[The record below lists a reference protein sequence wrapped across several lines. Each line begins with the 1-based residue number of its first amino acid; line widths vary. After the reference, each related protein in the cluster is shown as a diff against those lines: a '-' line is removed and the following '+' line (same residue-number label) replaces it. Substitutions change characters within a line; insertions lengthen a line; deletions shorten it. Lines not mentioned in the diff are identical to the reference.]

1 MFVGDNDE
9 FIGFLTS
16 WEWNDFRYG
25 EHFAISPE
33 MRCGGIGGNALRWF
47 LASDSR
53 PLVIEVEPPTDEMAC
68 RRIGFYER
76 NGLRLWNDVEYV
88 QPPYSPDRHAIELK
102 LMTYGGDFA
111 FCRRQICEAY
121 TSRCL
126 WSEVEDETYTNDAY
140 MLRCRHDGGMRRQGW
155 SKPTLMVSIP
165 PQKYVLERIAGDKWA
180 VGSMIEKATSAES
193 YDPDMSQMMDLENCR
208 AYLS

>member
-1 MFVGDNDE
+1 MKILKISSENKYFGDVVGLYEAAFPADERREVAEFSRLADTEKKFHINVFVGDNDE

-16 WEWNDFRYG
+16 WEWDDFRYG

-76 NGLRLWNDVEYV
+76 NGLRLWSGV
-88 QPPYSPDRHAIELK
+88 
-102 LMTYGGDFA
+102 
-111 FCRRQICEAY
+111 
-121 TSRCL
+121 
-126 WSEVEDETYTNDAY
+126 
-140 MLRCRHDGGMRRQGW
+140 
-155 SKPTLMVSIP
+155 
-165 PQKYVLERIAGDKWA
+165 
-180 VGSMIEKATSAES
+180 
-193 YDPDMSQMMDLENCR
+193 
-208 AYLS
+208 

>member
-1 MFVGDNDE
+1 MKFCNIYPQFTDACTKLYTDAFPEIERREISAWLDYMQTKENFKAQAIIHDETLVG
-9 FIGFLTS
+9 FITS
-16 WEWNDFRYG
+16 WHFADFVYG

-76 NGLRLWNDVEYV
+76 NGLRLWNDGEYV

-102 LMTYGGDFA
+102 LMTYGG
-111 FCRRQICEAY
+111 I
-121 TSRCL
+121 SL
-126 WSEVEDETYTNDAY
+126 S
-140 MLRCRHDGGMRRQGW
+140 
-155 SKPTLMVSIP
+155 
-165 PQKYVLERIAGDKWA
+165 AGDKY
-180 VGSMIEKATSAES
+180 VKRIHRDVYGVK
-193 YDPDMSQMMDLENCR
+193 
-208 AYLS
+208 

>member
-1 MFVGDNDE
+1 
-9 FIGFLTS
+9 
-16 WEWNDFRYG
+16 
-25 EHFAISPE
+25 

-102 LMTYGGDFA
+102 LMTYGG
-111 FCRRQICEAY
+111 I
-121 TSRCL
+121 SL
-126 WSEVEDETYTNDAY
+126 S
-140 MLRCRHDGGMRRQGW
+140 
-155 SKPTLMVSIP
+155 
-165 PQKYVLERIAGDKWA
+165 AGDKY
-180 VGSMIEKATSAES
+180 VKRIHRYVYGVK
-193 YDPDMSQMMDLENCR
+193 
-208 AYLS
+208 